1 VAVTPAVS
9 VIIPTYDCRPLLE
22 GALEALRKQTLPADD
37 REVIVIDDGSTDDTW
52 AFLQET
58 ATSWPQLTIIK
69 QPHSGHPSIGRNLGL
84 RRARGRYVFFH
95 DADDWMPPDALR
107 RLVADADRLRSDVVV
122 GRARVI
128 GGRREASLI
137 RTADDADL
145 IKDKVW
151 TTLSAQKLF
160 RRSFLSRLRL
170 EFCEDMIQGED
181 QVFVAAALLAARRVT
196 TRADEDYYVRRRTR
210 QGGGNLSDQ
219 PQSLHNKVLT
229 STRLTRLVIERAGK
243 AQQTRLLTRVMI
255 KVLAPGLAGPFMR
268 ATEAERDEALAELQR
283 TVLPHL
289 APLHLERA
297 EEDRRLRLLVA
308 AHGTSAELVA
318 LNKWLAR
325 QQQGEPPDAVRRL
338 IRTYDPGRSDW

>member
-1 VAVTPAVS
+1 MTPAVS

-22 GALEALRKQTLPADD
+22 GALDALRKQTLPADD
-37 REVIVIDDGSTDDTW
+37 LDVIVIDDGSSDGTW
-52 AFLQET
+52 PYLQET
-58 ATSWPQLTIIK
+58 AAGWPQLTVIQ
-69 QPHSGHPSIGRNLGL
+69 QPHSGHPSIARNLGL

-107 RLVADADRLRSDVVV
+107 RLVADADRLKSDVVV

-128 GGRREASLI
+128 GGRHEASLI
-137 RTADDADL
+137 QTADDADL

-170 EFCEDMIQGED
+170 EFSEDMIQGED
-181 QVFVAAALLAARRVT
+181 QVFVATALLSARRVT
-196 TRADEDYYVRRRTR
+196 TRADDDYYVRRRTR
-210 QGGGNLSDQ
+210 PGGGNLSDQ

-229 STRLTRLVIERAGK
+229 STRMTRLVVERVDK
-243 AQQTRLLTRVMI
+243 ARQPRFLTRVMI

-268 ATEAERDEALAELQR
+268 ATEAERDAALAELRR

-289 APLHLERA
+289 TPLHLERA

-308 AHGTSAELVA
+308 AHGTSADLVG
-318 LNKWLAR
+318 LNEWLGR
-325 QQQGEPPDAVRRL
+325 RRQGEPPAAVGRL
-338 IRTYDPGRSDW
+338 IRTYDPTRSGS